1 MSLTAGSRSILGD
14 RNVSRHQSLADNEII
29 SFYSVF
35 AGIHKHSQII
45 SRSVFTST
53 AFTQQ
58 LDCGAHFANSAELKS
73 SPSNKIIE
81 LISAMCIVSMF
92 HLKSNL
98 EVETRWN
105 VPKLPVNVFPSR
117 LLTQLHIHNT
127 CCPTGD
133 LTIVPQLDYCN
144 RAHLQT
150 GASGSHGCD
159 RPHVE
164 DVLNICNCPAQQPSN
179 PIFATVTAT
188 HPASSP
194 NICTSSPH
202 VSESTA
208 TELLPIFQTA
218 DKQPVSPNIQ

>member
-1 MSLTAGSRSILGD
+1 MLVCSIVCLFAGDGLSLTAGSRSILGD

-105 VPKLPVNVFPSR
+105 VPKLPVNVFSI
-117 LLTQLHIHNT
+117 QI
-127 CCPTGD
+127 
-133 LTIVPQLDYCN
+133 
-144 RAHLQT
+144 A
-150 GASGSHGCD
+150 
-159 RPHVE
+159 
-164 DVLNICNCPAQQPSN
+164 
-179 PIFATVTAT
+179 
-188 HPASSP
+188 HPASYP
-194 NICTSSPH
+194 QH
-202 VSESTA
+202 M
-208 TELLPIFQTA
+208 LP
-218 DKQPVSPNIQ
+218 KW